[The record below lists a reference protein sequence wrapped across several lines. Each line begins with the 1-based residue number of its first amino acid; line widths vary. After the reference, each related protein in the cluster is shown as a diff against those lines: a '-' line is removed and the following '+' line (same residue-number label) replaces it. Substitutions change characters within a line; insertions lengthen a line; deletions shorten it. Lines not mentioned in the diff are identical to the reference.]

1 MTLIE
6 IDRALRQL
14 RLSGF
19 ADTLNTRIMQ
29 AQAAQQPFVE
39 TLAALLQDELDRRR
53 TSQTERCYK
62 RSGLDER
69 PTLVDFDWQFNPKL
83 PRAACFELHTLK
95 FIAEGA
101 NALIVGKPGT
111 GKSHT
116 VKAVAY
122 QATLQ
127 GLHVRYV
134 EADTALAQYALASTQ
149 EQADL
154 VKSWSEPDLLI
165 LDDLFLARRIPEAAA
180 ELLQAVVHR
189 RYKLRRSIAI
199 TSNRVV
205 TDWGKY
211 LKDVTMTS
219 TILDRLMHRCSML
232 EFEGKSYRL
241 KEAAKRLAINTEP
254 A

>member
-83 PRAACFELHTLK
+83 PRAACFELLTLK
-95 FIAEGA
+95 FVAEGA

-116 VKAVAY
+116 VKALAY

-134 EADTALAQYALASTQ
+134 EADTALAQYALATTQ
-149 EQADL
+149 EQAEL
-154 VKSWSEPDLLI
+154 VKSWSEPDLLV

-211 LKDVTMTS
+211 LKDATMAT

-241 KEAAKRLAINTEP
+241 KEAASRLAINLETS
-254 A
+254 

>member
-95 FIAEGA
+95 FVAEGA

-116 VKAVAY
+116 AKAVAY

-134 EADTALAQYALASTQ
+134 EADTALAQYALASAA
-149 EQADL
+149 EQASL
-154 VKSWSEPDLLI
+154 VKSWS
-165 LDDLFLARRIPEAAA
+165 
-180 ELLQAVVHR
+180 
-189 RYKLRRSIAI
+189 
-199 TSNRVV
+199 
-205 TDWGKY
+205 
-211 LKDVTMTS
+211 
-219 TILDRLMHRCSML
+219 
-232 EFEGKSYRL
+232 
-241 KEAAKRLAINTEP
+241 
-254 A
+254 

>member
-6 IDRALRQL
+6 IDRTLRQL

-53 TSQTERCYK
+53 TSQTERSYK

-95 FIAEGA
+95 FVAEGA

-111 GKSHT
+111 GKSHLA
-116 VKAVAY
+116 KAVAY

-127 GLHVRYV
+127 GHDVRYL
-134 EADTALAQYALASTQ
+134 EADTEFARYALASSS
-149 EQADL
+149 ERIGL
-154 VKSWSEPDLLI
+154 LKEWVEPDLLV
-165 LDDLFLARRIPEAAA
+165 LDDLFLARRISEHAA
-180 ELLQAVVHR
+180 EVLQAIVHQ
-189 RYKLRRSIAI
+189 RYKLRRPIVV

-205 TDWGKY
+205 SWSNEIGQRDR
-211 LKDVTMTS
+211 TS
-219 TILDRLMHRCSML
+219 LVPMETIS
-232 EFEGKSYRL
+232 
-241 KEAAKRLAINTEP
+241 
-254 A
+254 